1 MRADYD
7 SGFLARYY
15 TAADGLKLYARDY
28 GHDNPQTELRP
39 TVVCL
44 PGLTRNSRDF
54 HQLALILSRDPSAPR
69 RVVALDFRGRGNSAW
84 DDNKQHYNPIVE
96 AEDVVS
102 ACRAFDLPKAAFI
115 GTSRG
120 GLVLH
125 ALAQTNPAILQAA
138 ILNDIGPV
146 LDVEGL
152 RDIRDYLNRGRKPA
166 DWGDAVRILK
176 EDHGS
181 SFPILAEQDWRDMA
195 HAIYRDVDGSII
207 ADVDPAIALIM
218 KSIDLDGPQ
227 RDLWPQFE
235 GFAGLPLMVIRG
247 ENSKLLSLETVSEM
261 GRRHGKMR
269 SLAVPGQ
276 GHPPILHLAGLPTAI
291 QEFLAQIR

>member
-1 MRADYD
+1 MSGDYE

-28 GHDNPQTELRP
+28 GHDNSRAALWP
-39 TVVCL
+39 TVICL

-54 HQLALILSRDPSAPR
+54 HQLALILSRHPTAPR

-84 DDNKQHYNPIVE
+84 DDNKQHYNPFVE

-102 ACRAFDLPKAAFI
+102 ACAAFDLPKAAFI

-125 ALAQTNPAILQAA
+125 VLAQSNPAIVQAA

-152 RDIRDYLNRGRKPA
+152 RDIRDYLNRGRKPS
-166 DWGDAVRILK
+166 DWEDAVRILK
-176 EDHGS
+176 EDHGQ
-181 SFPILAEQDWRDMA
+181 SFPILAQQDWDDMA
-195 HAIYRDVDGSII
+195 HAIYRETDGSIV

-227 RDLWPQFE
+227 RDLWPQFDA
-235 GFAGLPLMVIRG
+235 FAGIPLMVIRG
-247 ENSKLLSLETVSEM
+247 ENSKLLSLETVAEM
-261 GRRHGKMR
+261 GRRHRNMR

-276 GHPPILHLAGLPTAI
+276 GHPPILHLAGIPTAI
-291 QEFLAQIR
+291 QKFLAQIH